1 VTPLVAETKYDV
13 LTQNSV
19 PVLNLLKCNYLR
31 KLQAMYRSKPIL
43 MKAEKYLK

>member
-13 LTQNSV
+13 LMQNSV

-31 KLQAMYRSKPIL
+31 KSQAMYRSMPIL
-43 MKAEKYLK
+43 KKAEKHLK

>member
-13 LTQNSV
+13 LMQNSV
-19 PVLNLLKCNYLR
+19 PVLNMLICNYLR
-31 KLQAMYRSKPIL
+31 LSQAMYRSMPIL